1 MRVSG
6 GLFEVLLSAF
16 AIHCFRPPLYSAG
29 GNERDSMYHAASPFR
44 IVVSWPTEL
53 SYIGDDEYA
62 YGTLET
68 SQTCALA
75 AWYSTTERA

>member
-1 MRVSG
+1 
-6 GLFEVLLSAF
+6 
-16 AIHCFRPPLYSAG
+16 
-29 GNERDSMYHAASPFR
+29 MYHAASPFR